1 MHILL
6 VADGRSPITR
16 RWVNG
21 LIALEHQVTLVT
33 TFPCEPVPG
42 VDADVCLPV
51 AFASAARTVSSG
63 TTQPLRISQVR
74 RLVTAFRPLFQA
86 ARYRLGPLTLLRYG
100 PRFRWL
106 VERIRPDVVHALRI
120 PYEGMLASYTPPGI
134 PLAVSIWGN
143 DLTLHARATPEMARR
158 TRAVLARA
166 NALHTDAERDVRLA
180 RAWGFAANHPAL
192 VVPGSGGLVLSEMDA
207 IRNRIER
214 QEPPLVINP
223 RGFRT
228 GSVRQD
234 TFFAA
239 VPLVLE
245 QRPETAFA
253 CAAMAG
259 QREALA
265 AVDQFGLHG
274 KVDLLPLLPQHD
286 LWSLLARA
294 SATISVSQHD
304 GTPNSLLEAMAL
316 GTFPIAGDIQSIRE
330 WITPGVNGLLVEPDS
345 PRRLADAILQAL
357 ADADLRR
364 RAAQI
369 NRRMIEEKATV
380 EAARGKIQA
389 FYETLV

>member
-16 RWVNG
+16 RWING
-21 LIALEHQVTLVT
+21 LVALDHQVTLVT
-33 TFPCEPVPG
+33 TFPCEPIPG

-51 AFASAARTVSSG
+51 AFASAARSSSPESEPGRVSN
-63 TTQPLRISQVR
+63 VR
-74 RLVTAFRPLFQA
+74 RVVTAFRPLFQS

-120 PYEGMLASYTPPGI
+120 PYEGMLASYTPTGI

-158 TRAVLARA
+158 TRKVLARA
-166 NALHTDAERDVRLA
+166 DALHTDAERDVRLA
-180 RAWGFAANHPAL
+180 RAWGFAENKPAL
-192 VVPGSGGLVLSEMDA
+192 VVPGSGGLDLGE
-207 IRNRIER
+207 IRAVQKNNER
-214 QEPPLVINP
+214 QNPPLVMNP

-234 TFFAA
+234 TFFAS

-245 QRPETAFA
+245 QQPDTRFA

-265 AVDQFGLHG
+265 AVDQYGLHG
-274 KVDLLPLLPQHD
+274 KIDLLPLLPQPE

-294 SATISVSQHD
+294 SITLSVSQHD

-316 GTFPIAGDIQSIRE
+316 GAFPIAGDIQSIRE
-330 WITPGVNGLLVEPDS
+330 WITPGVNGLLVDPDS
-345 PRRLADAILQAL
+345 PRQLADAILQAL
-357 ADADLRR
+357 SDADLRS

-369 NRRMIEEKATV
+369 NRCMIEEKAAV
-380 EAARGKIQA
+380 DVVREKIKA
-389 FYETLV
+389 FYESMV